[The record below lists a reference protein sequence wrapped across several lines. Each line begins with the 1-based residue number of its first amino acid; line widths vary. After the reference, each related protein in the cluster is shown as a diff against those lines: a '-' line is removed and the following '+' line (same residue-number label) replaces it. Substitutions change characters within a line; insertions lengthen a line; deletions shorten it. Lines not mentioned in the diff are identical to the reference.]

1 MRQVL
6 LGAAIMV
13 AITLFALYW
22 YDPNDF
28 HDVVGPLDQ
37 FGVRSLA
44 GWERVAQPAAS
55 QEDGSHPF
63 ATSLRPCRR
72 R

>member
-28 HDVVGPLDQ
+28 YYVVGPLDQ
-37 FGVRSLA
+37 FV
-44 GWERVAQPAAS
+44 
-55 QEDGSHPF
+55 F
-63 ATSLRPCRR
+63 AR
-72 R
+72 

>member
-28 HDVVGPLDQ
+28 HYVVGPLDQ
-37 FGVRSLA
+37 FV
-44 GWERVAQPAAS
+44 
-55 QEDGSHPF
+55 F
-63 ATSLRPCRR
+63 AR
-72 R
+72 